1 MDYKVDKETA
11 KEELQR
17 WFDAWRMEF
26 DEDEFSSEERE
37 DFDSRIKDLIFA
49 IRRGKLIFDDETNE
63 IEYILKTAIKSTNE
77 ITKVNISIPKGSDV
91 LEMDN
96 YKAGQDMKKSFSIVA
111 SLIKKPLS
119 IVSKMDERDIHF
131 ILGINTLFLAS

>member
-17 WFDAWRMEF
+17 WFDAWKMEF

-49 IRRGKLIFDDETNE
+49 IRRGRLIFDDETNE
-63 IEYILKTAIKSTNE
+63 IEYILRTPVNSSNEIKS
-77 ITKVNISIPKGSDV
+77 VNIPIPKGINV
-91 LEMDN
+91 IEMDS
-96 YKAGQDMKKSFSIVA
+96 YKEGQDIKKAFSMVSSLVKKSV
-111 SLIKKPLS
+111 S
-119 IVSKMDERDIHF
+119 IVSKMDERDIYF